1 MIYVRLCKLPVD
13 IKLIKL
19 GKGEHKTVQYRSMNK
34 HEQVPVLVET
44 SAGKITFVLPESQ
57 AIMIYLAERFKNECK
72 EYYGETNEEKAEI
85 LAAMQFGHANI
96 RASFAGVS
104 WNAFVAKNMGA
115 KLSLEMSLYF
125 EEKCKVALRKLED
138 KWLGAFMS
146 GRAHASI
153 ADLLI
158 VEDIVNLQLLR
169 GSPFREKLQSLE
181 SLLEPY
187 PKTRQWIDA
196 IKNLEHGT
204 WNELHQTLERVSN
217 EAKQRLLTSKL

>member
-1 MIYVRLCKLPVD
+1 
-13 IKLIKL
+13 
-19 GKGEHKTVQYRSMNK
+19 MNK

-125 EEKCKVALRKLED
+125 EEKCKFGDE
-138 KWLGAFMS
+138 
-146 GRAHASI
+146 
-153 ADLLI
+153 
-158 VEDIVNLQLLR
+158 
-169 GSPFREKLQSLE
+169 
-181 SLLEPY
+181 
-187 PKTRQWIDA
+187 
-196 IKNLEHGT
+196 
-204 WNELHQTLERVSN
+204 
-217 EAKQRLLTSKL
+217 